1 MPNDESEKRLEEIK
15 QMADEQ
21 MDRHAE
27 RPAWEI
33 VSDGGEKQDPR
44 IIIEEIDEDEVSDD
58 AIDVEELAEGKD
70 KEELAEELL
79 RQLGATEDEIEDVME
94 EDDNGE

>member
-1 MPNDESEKRLEEIK
+1 MSDESEK
-15 QMADEQ
+15 QN
-21 MDRHAE
+21 
-27 RPAWEI
+27 
-33 VSDGGEKQDPR
+33 PR
-44 IIIEEIDEDEVSDD
+44 ITIEEIDEDEVSDD